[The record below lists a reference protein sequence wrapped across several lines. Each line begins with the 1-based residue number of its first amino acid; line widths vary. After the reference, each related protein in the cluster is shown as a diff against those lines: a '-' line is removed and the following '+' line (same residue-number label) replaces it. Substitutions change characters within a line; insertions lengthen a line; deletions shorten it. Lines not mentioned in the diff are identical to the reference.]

1 MWACGVTL
9 SWSMEANSGV
19 RDRIRAAQKTLEGM
33 TDRQTDRQ
41 THTRSVHYM
50 MITTVLCL
58 KKPNSSLPMLAKL

>member
-1 MWACGVTL
+1 MGLWGHTVVVHGGQQRGQGSHPCSTEDARG
-9 SWSMEANSGV
+9 
-19 RDRIRAAQKTLEGM
+19 D
-33 TDRQTDRQ
+33 DRQTDRQ